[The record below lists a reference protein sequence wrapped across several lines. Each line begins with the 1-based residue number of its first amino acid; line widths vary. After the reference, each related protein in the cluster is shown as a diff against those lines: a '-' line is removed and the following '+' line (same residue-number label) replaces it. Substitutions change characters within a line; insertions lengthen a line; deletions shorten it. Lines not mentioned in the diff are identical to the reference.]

1 MGKALKGI
9 TVEINGKTDNLVKA
23 LEKPNAEAAS
33 LQKEL
38 KGVNSLLKFD
48 PKNTELLEQKQ
59 VLLKQ
64 AVQQTEEKMKLLTD
78 AQKQL
83 AAAGKDVNDDAYRDL
98 QREIAATAQKLAGYN
113 TQLKNAQEMQKKAAK
128 EAETFGNKV
137 YKIASHIPGVN
148 KLAKAFVDAKQK
160 ITETVKESKTV
171 KTIGTAVDGARQRVE
186 AFKNAHP
193 AVQKVADAFGK
204 AKAAAGELG
213 KKMPSVTQVVQAA
226 GSAAATA
233 AKGGWSVLT
242 TTVGGT
248 IKAFTAFSTAAAT
261 AMVAITKGAVENY
274 GDYEQLV
281 GGVETLF
288 GAGGQSLSEYA
299 KSVGKTTTEAKDDY
313 NNLIKAQEAVIEK
326 ANGAYKTAGMSAN
339 DYMET
344 VTSMSAALIQSL
356 DGDTVA
362 AAEKADMA
370 ITDMSDNAN
379 KMGSDIESIKNAYS
393 GFAKANYT
401 MLDNLKLGYGGTKE
415 EMQRLLDDA
424 TKISGVKYDLSQ
436 YGDIVDAIHVVQ
448 TEMGITGTTAKEAAT
463 TIQGSIASAKAAW
476 TNLQTGLAD
485 ENADLDALVGEMVDS
500 VVTVIDNIAPRVMA
514 AVPRILQAVPQLITG
529 LSGAATELAGE
540 AKGLGESLIE
550 PLTTSFF
557 SLIQTVIAMLPKLL
571 PEVLSAGVMLFMGI
585 LQGLN
590 QTIPQ
595 LAAILPQLVTTI
607 TSTLTQNLPGI
618 ISAGALI
625 LVNLINGVTQTIPSL
640 IQAIVALIPVI
651 VQAILDNLPLIV
663 TAGLN
668 LLVALATGIAEALPQ
683 LVAMLPTIIT
693 TIITIIIQSLP
704 QILAA
709 GVQILTALINGIIQ
723 AIPQLLASL
732 PTIITTIVSVLI
744 QNLPRIIST
753 GIQLIGALISG
764 LIQAIPTLIA
774 AIPQIVVAIFKAFK
788 SVDWGELGTNI
799 ITGIKDGV
807 LNAAKNL
814 VSAVVESAKG
824 ALQAA
829 KEALG
834 IHSPSRVFRDE
845 VGKQMAAG
853 QLIGYEEGMEDNADA
868 FATASRKSIPT
879 TIDGFFASGGTS
891 RQQAASQ
898 GQQGGFTQN
907 VSIYSPRELSP
918 SETTRQMRNA
928 TRQMILKLKQA

>member
-9 TVEINGKTDNLVKA
+9 TVEINGSTENLVEA

-38 KGVNSLLKFD
+38 KGVNSLLKLD

-64 AVQQTEEKMKLLTD
+64 AVQQTEEKMKLLTE
-78 AQKQL
+78 AEKQM

-98 QREIAATAQKLAGYN
+98 QREIAATAQKLDS
-113 TQLKNAQEMQKKAAK
+113 LKSQISTFDKMKTGAQNFGKSLANIAQK
-128 EAETFGNKV
+128 
-137 YKIASHIPGVN
+137 IPGVN
-148 KLAKAFVDAKQK
+148 KLTTAFGNAKQK

-171 KTIGTAVDGARQRVE
+171 KTIGTAVDGARQKVE

-204 AKAAAGELG
+204 AKAAAGDLAG
-213 KKMPSVTQVVQAA
+213 KMPSVTQVVQAA
-226 GSAAATA
+226 GSAATTA

-248 IKAFTAFSTAAAT
+248 IKAFTTFSAAAAT

-299 KSVGKTTTEAKDDY
+299 KGVGKTTTEAKDEY

-424 TKISGVKYDLSQ
+424 TKISGVKYDISQ

-485 ENADLDALVGEMVDS
+485 ENADLDALVGELVDS
-500 VVTVIDNIAPRVMA
+500 VVTVID
-514 AVPRILQAVPQLITG
+514 
-529 LSGAATELAGE
+529 
-540 AKGLGESLIE
+540 
-550 PLTTSFF
+550 F
-557 SLIQTVIAMLPKLL
+557 
-571 PEVLSAGVMLFMGI
+571 
-585 LQGLN
+585 
-590 QTIPQ
+590 
-595 LAAILPQLVTTI
+595 
-607 TSTLTQNLPGI
+607 
-618 ISAGALI
+618 
-625 LVNLINGVTQTIPSL
+625 
-640 IQAIVALIPVI
+640 
-651 VQAILDNLPLIV
+651 
-663 TAGLN
+663 
-668 LLVALATGIAEALPQ
+668 
-683 LVAMLPTIIT
+683 PTI
-693 TIITIIIQSLP
+693 
-704 QILAA
+704 
-709 GVQILTALINGIIQ
+709 
-723 AIPQLLASL
+723 
-732 PTIITTIVSVLI
+732 
-744 QNLPRIIST
+744 
-753 GIQLIGALISG
+753 
-764 LIQAIPTLIA
+764 
-774 AIPQIVVAIFKAFK
+774 
-788 SVDWGELGTNI
+788 
-799 ITGIKDGV
+799 
-807 LNAAKNL
+807 
-814 VSAVVESAKG
+814 
-824 ALQAA
+824 
-829 KEALG
+829 
-834 IHSPSRVFRDE
+834 
-845 VGKQMAAG
+845 
-853 QLIGYEEGMEDNADA
+853 
-868 FATASRKSIPT
+868 
-879 TIDGFFASGGTS
+879 
-891 RQQAASQ
+891 
-898 GQQGGFTQN
+898 
-907 VSIYSPRELSP
+907 
-918 SETTRQMRNA
+918 
-928 TRQMILKLKQA
+928 

>member
-9 TVEINGKTDNLVKA
+9 TVEINGSTENLVKA

-38 KGVNSLLKFD
+38 KGVNSLLKLD

-64 AVQQTEEKMKLLTD
+64 AVQQTEEKMKLLTE
-78 AQKQL
+78 AEKQM

-98 QREIAATAQKLAGYN
+98 QREIAATAQKLDS
-113 TQLKNAQEMQKKAAK
+113 LKSQISTFDKMKTGAQNFGKSLANIAQK
-128 EAETFGNKV
+128 
-137 YKIASHIPGVN
+137 IPGVN
-148 KLAKAFVDAKQK
+148 KLTTAFGNAKQK

-171 KTIGTAVDGARQRVE
+171 KTIGTAVDGARQKVE

-204 AKAAAGELG
+204 AKAAAGDLAG
-213 KKMPSVTQVVQAA
+213 KMPSVTQVVQAA
-226 GSAAATA
+226 GSAATTA

-248 IKAFTAFSTAAAT
+248 IKAFTAFSAAATT

-299 KSVGKTTTEAKDDY
+299 KSAGKTTTEAKDEY

-424 TKISGVKYDLSQ
+424 TKISGVKYDISQ

-485 ENADLDALVGEMVDS
+485 ENADLDALVGELVDS

-514 AVPRILQAVPQLITG
+514 AVPRILKAVPQLITG
-529 LSGAATELAGE
+529 LSGAAKELAGE
-540 AKGLGESLIE
+540 AKGLGQSLIE
-550 PLTTSFF
+550 PLTNSFF
-557 SLIQTVIAMLPKLL
+557 TLIQTAIAMLPQLL
-571 PEVLSAGVMLFMGI
+571 PEVLNAAVMLFTGI

-595 LAAILPQLVTTI
+595 LAAILPQLITTI
-607 TSTLTQNLPGI
+607 TSTITQNLPSI
-618 ISAGALI
+618 ISEGAMI
-625 LVNLINGVTQTIPSL
+625 LVNLINGITQAIPTL
-640 IQAIVALIPVI
+640 IQSIVDLIPVI
-651 VQAILDNLPLIV
+651 VQAIAENLPQIV
-663 TAGLN
+663 EAGLN
-668 LLVALATGIAEALPQ
+668 LLVSLITGIVQAIPQ
-683 LVAMLPTIIT
+683 LVDMLPTIIT
-693 TIITIIIQSLP
+693 TIITVIIQSLP
-704 QILAA
+704 QILDA
-709 GVQILTALINGIIQ
+709 GVQILTALINGLIQ
-723 AIPQLLASL
+723 AIPQLIAML
-732 PTIITTIVSVLI
+732 PTIITTITNVLI
-744 QNLPRIIST
+744 QNLPQIISA

-764 LIQAIPTLIA
+764 LIQAIPVLVA
-774 AIPQIVVAIFKAFK
+774 AIPQIVTAIFTTFK
-788 SVDWGELGTNI
+788 NVNWGELGSNI
-799 ITGIKDGV
+799 ISGIKDGV
-807 LNAAKNL
+807 VNAAKNL
-814 VSAVVESAKG
+814 ASAVADAAKSA
-824 ALQAA
+824 LDAA

-834 IHSPSRVFRDE
+834 IHSPSRVFRDQ

-868 FATASRKSIPT
+868 FAKASRKSVPT
-879 TIDGFFASGGTS
+879 TIDGYIAAGSGS
-891 RQQAASQ
+891 NRQTAQQ

-907 VSIYSPRELSP
+907 VNIYSPRELSP
-918 SETTRQMRNA
+918 SETARQTRNA
-928 TRQMILKLKQA
+928 TRQMVLKLKPT

>member
-171 KTIGTAVDGARQRVE
+171 KTIGTAVDGARQKVE

-204 AKAAAGELG
+204 AKAAAGDLAG
-213 KKMPSVTQVVQAA
+213 KMPSVTQVVQAA
-226 GSAAATA
+226 GSAATTA

-248 IKAFTAFSTAAAT
+248 IKAFTTFSAAAAT

-299 KSVGKTTTEAKDDY
+299 KGVGKTTTEAKDEY

-424 TKISGVKYDLSQ
+424 TKISGVKYDISQ

-463 TIQGSIASAKAAW
+463 TIQGSIDSAKAAW

-485 ENADLDALVGEMVDS
+485 ENADLDALVGELVDS

-529 LSGAATELAGE
+529 LSGAAKELAGE
-540 AKGLGESLIE
+540 AKGLGQSLIE
-550 PLTTSFF
+550 PLTNSFF
-557 SLIQTVIAMLPKLL
+557 TLIQTAIEMLPQLL
-571 PEVLSAGVMLFMGI
+571 PEVLNAAVMLFTGI

-595 LAAILPQLVTTI
+595 LAAILPQLITTI
-607 TSTLTQNLPGI
+607 TSTITQNLPSI
-618 ISAGALI
+618 ISEGAMI
-625 LVNLINGVTQTIPSL
+625 LVNLINGITQAIPTL
-640 IQAIVALIPVI
+640 IQSIVDLIPVI
-651 VQAILDNLPLIV
+651 VQAIAENLPQIV
-663 TAGLN
+663 EAGLN
-668 LLVALATGIAEALPQ
+668 LLVSLITGIVQAIPQ
-683 LVAMLPTIIT
+683 LVDMLPTIIT
-693 TIITIIIQSLP
+693 TIITVIIQSLP
-704 QILAA
+704 QILDA
-709 GVQILTALINGIIQ
+709 GVQILTALINGLIQ
-723 AIPQLLASL
+723 AIPQLIAML
-732 PTIITTIVSVLI
+732 PTIITTIINVLI
-744 QNLPRIIST
+744 QNLPQIISA

-764 LIQAIPTLIA
+764 LIQAIPVLAA
-774 AIPQIVVAIFKAFK
+774 AIPQIVTAIFTTFK
-788 SVDWGELGTNI
+788 NVNWGELGSNI
-799 ITGIKDGV
+799 ISGIKDGV
-807 LNAAKNL
+807 VNAAKNL
-814 VSAVVESAKG
+814 ASAVADAAKSA
-824 ALQAA
+824 LDAA

-834 IHSPSRVFRDE
+834 IHSPSRVFRDQ

-868 FATASRKSIPT
+868 FAKASRKSVPT
-879 TIDGFFASGGTS
+879 TIDGYIAAGSGS
-891 RQQAASQ
+891 NRQTAQQ

-907 VSIYSPRELSP
+907 VNIYSPRELEP
-918 SETTRQMRNA
+918 SEIARQTKNAMRQTA
-928 TRQMILKLKQA
+928 LKLRMT

>member
-485 ENADLDALVGEMVDS
+485 ENADLDALVGELVDS

-529 LSGAATELAGE
+529 LSGAAKELAGE
-540 AKGLGESLIE
+540 AKGLGQSLIE
-550 PLTTSFF
+550 PLTNSFF
-557 SLIQTVIAMLPKLL
+557 TLIQTAIAMLPQLL
-571 PEVLSAGVMLFMGI
+571 PEVLNAAVMLFTGI

-595 LAAILPQLVTTI
+595 LAAILPQLITTI
-607 TSTLTQNLPGI
+607 TSTITQNLPSI
-618 ISAGALI
+618 VSEGAMI
-625 LVNLINGVTQTIPSL
+625 LVNLINGITQAIPTL
-640 IQAIVALIPVI
+640 IQSIVDLIPVI
-651 VQAILDNLPLIV
+651 VQAIAENLPQIV
-663 TAGLN
+663 EAGLN
-668 LLVALATGIAEALPQ
+668 LLVSLITGIVQAIPQ
-683 LVAMLPTIIT
+683 LVDMLPTIIT
-693 TIITIIIQSLP
+693 TIIKVIIQSLP
-704 QILAA
+704 QILDA
-709 GVQILTALINGIIQ
+709 GVQILTALING
-723 AIPQLLASL
+723 
-732 PTIITTIVSVLI
+732 
-744 QNLPRIIST
+744 
-753 GIQLIGALISG
+753 
-764 LIQAIPTLIA
+764 LIQAIPTLVA
-774 AIPQIVVAIFKAFK
+774 AIPQIVTAIFTTFK
-788 SVDWGELGTNI
+788 NVNWGELGSNI
-799 ITGIKDGV
+799 ISGIKDGV
-807 LNAAKNL
+807 VNAAKNL
-814 VSAVVESAKG
+814 ASAVADAAKN
-824 ALQAA
+824 ALNAA

-834 IHSPSRVFRDE
+834 IHSPSRVFRDQ

-868 FATASRKSIPT
+868 FAKASRKSVPT
-879 TIDGFFASGGTS
+879 TIDGYIAAGSGS
-891 RQQAASQ
+891 NRQTAQQ

-907 VSIYSPRELSP
+907 VNIYSPRELSP
-918 SETTRQMRNA
+918 SETARQTRNA
-928 TRQMILKLKQA
+928 TRQMVLKLKPT

>member
-9 TVEINGKTDNLVKA
+9 TVEINGSTENLVKA

-38 KGVNSLLKFD
+38 KGVNSLLKLD

-64 AVQQTEEKMKLLTD
+64 AVQQTEEKMKLLTE
-78 AQKQL
+78 AEKQM

-98 QREIAATAQKLAGYN
+98 QREIAATAQKLDS
-113 TQLKNAQEMQKKAAK
+113 LKSQISTFDKMKTGAQNFGKSLANIAQK
-128 EAETFGNKV
+128 
-137 YKIASHIPGVN
+137 IPGVN
-148 KLAKAFVDAKQK
+148 KLTTAFGNAKQK

-171 KTIGTAVDGARQRVE
+171 KTIGTAVDGARQKVE

-204 AKAAAGELG
+204 AKAAAGDLAG
-213 KKMPSVTQVVQAA
+213 KMPSVTQVVQAA
-226 GSAAATA
+226 GSAATTA

-248 IKAFTAFSTAAAT
+248 IKAFTAFSAAAAT

-299 KSVGKTTTEAKDDY
+299 KSVGKTTTEAKDEY

-424 TKISGVKYDLSQ
+424 TKISGVKYDISQ

-485 ENADLDALVGEMVDS
+485 ENADLDALVGELVDS

-529 LSGAATELAGE
+529 LSGAAKELAGE
-540 AKGLGESLIE
+540 AKGLGQSLIE
-550 PLTTSFF
+550 PLTNSFF
-557 SLIQTVIAMLPKLL
+557 TLIQTAIAMLPQLL
-571 PEVLSAGVMLFMGI
+571 PEVLNAAVMLFTGI

-595 LAAILPQLVTTI
+595 LAAILPQLITTI
-607 TSTLTQNLPGI
+607 TSTITQNLPSI
-618 ISAGALI
+618 ISEGAMI
-625 LVNLINGVTQTIPSL
+625 LVNLINGITQAIPTL
-640 IQAIVALIPVI
+640 IQSIVDLIPVI
-651 VQAILDNLPLIV
+651 VQAI
-663 TAGLN
+663 
-668 LLVALATGIAEALPQ
+668 PQ
-683 LVAMLPTIIT
+683 LVDMLPTIIT
-693 TIITIIIQSLP
+693 TIITVIIQSLP
-704 QILAA
+704 QILDA
-709 GVQILTALINGIIQ
+709 GVQILTALVNGLIQ
-723 AIPQLLASL
+723 AIPQLIAML
-732 PTIITTIVSVLI
+732 PTIITTIVNVLI
-744 QNLPRIIST
+744 QNLPQIISA

-764 LIQAIPTLIA
+764 LIQAIPVLVA
-774 AIPQIVVAIFKAFK
+774 AIPQIVAAIFTTFK
-788 SVDWGELGTNI
+788 NVNWGELGSNI
-799 ITGIKDGV
+799 ISGIKDGV
-807 LNAAKNL
+807 VNAAKNL
-814 VSAVVESAKG
+814 ASAVADAAKSA
-824 ALQAA
+824 LDAA

-834 IHSPSRVFRDE
+834 IHSPSRVFRDQ

-868 FATASRKSIPT
+868 FAKASRKSVPT
-879 TIDGFFASGGTS
+879 TIDGYIAAGSGS
-891 RQQAASQ
+891 NRQTAQQ

-907 VSIYSPRELSP
+907 VNIYSPRELSP
-918 SETTRQMRNA
+918 SETARQTRNA
-928 TRQMILKLKQA
+928 TRQMVLKLKPT

>member
-171 KTIGTAVDGARQRVE
+171 KTIGTAVDGARQKVE

-213 KKMPSVTQVVQAA
+213 KKMPSVTQVVQTA

-233 AKGGWSVLT
+233 AKGGWTVLT

>member
-1 MGKALKGI
+1 M
-9 TVEINGKTDNLVKA
+9 KA

-171 KTIGTAVDGARQRVE
+171 KTIGTAVDGARQKVE

-204 AKAAAGELG
+204 AKAAAGDLAG
-213 KKMPSVTQVVQAA
+213 KMPSVTQAVQAA
-226 GSAAATA
+226 GSAATTA

-248 IKAFTAFSTAAAT
+248 IKAFTAFSAAAAT

-299 KSVGKTTTEAKDDY
+299 KSVGKTTTEAKDEY

-424 TKISGVKYDLSQ
+424 TKISGVKYDISQ

-485 ENADLDALVGEMVDS
+485 ENADLDALVGELVDS

-529 LSGAATELAGE
+529 LSGAAKELAGRS
-540 AKGLGESLIE
+540 KR
-550 PLTTSFF
+550 
-557 SLIQTVIAMLPKLL
+557 
-571 PEVLSAGVMLFMGI
+571 AG
-585 LQGLN
+585 
-590 QTIPQ
+590 
-595 LAAILPQLVTTI
+595 TI
-607 TSTLTQNLPGI
+607 TDRT
-618 ISAGALI
+618 
-625 LVNLINGVTQTIPSL
+625 V
-640 IQAIVALIPVI
+640 
-651 VQAILDNLPLIV
+651 D
-663 TAGLN
+663 
-668 LLVALATGIAEALPQ
+668 EQ
-683 LVAMLPTIIT
+683 LFYIDP
-693 TIITIIIQSLP
+693 
-704 QILAA
+704 
-709 GVQILTALINGIIQ
+709 
-723 AIPQLLASL
+723 
-732 PTIITTIVSVLI
+732 
-744 QNLPRIIST
+744 
-753 GIQLIGALISG
+753 
-764 LIQAIPTLIA
+764 
-774 AIPQIVVAIFKAFK
+774 
-788 SVDWGELGTNI
+788 
-799 ITGIKDGV
+799 DG
-807 LNAAKNL
+807 
-814 VSAVVESAKG
+814 
-824 ALQAA
+824 Q
-829 KEALG
+829 
-834 IHSPSRVFRDE
+834 
-845 VGKQMAAG
+845 
-853 QLIGYEEGMEDNADA
+853 
-868 FATASRKSIPT
+868 
-879 TIDGFFASGGTS
+879 
-891 RQQAASQ
+891 
-898 GQQGGFTQN
+898 
-907 VSIYSPRELSP
+907 
-918 SETTRQMRNA
+918 
-928 TRQMILKLKQA
+928 

>member
-9 TVEINGKTDNLVKA
+9 TVEINGSTENLVKA

-113 TQLKNAQEMQKKAAK
+113 TQLKNAQEMQKNAAK

-171 KTIGTAVDGARQRVE
+171 KTIGTAVDGARQKVE

-204 AKAAAGELG
+204 AKAAAGDLAG
-213 KKMPSVTQVVQAA
+213 KMPSVTQVVQAA
-226 GSAAATA
+226 GSAATTA

-248 IKAFTAFSTAAAT
+248 IKAFTTFSAAAAT

-299 KSVGKTTTEAKDDY
+299 KGVGKTTTEAKDEY

-424 TKISGVKYDLSQ
+424 TKISGVKYDISQ

-485 ENADLDALVGEMVDS
+485 ENADLDALVGELVDS

-529 LSGAATELAGE
+529 LSGAAKELAGE
-540 AKGLGESLIE
+540 AKGLGQSLIE
-550 PLTTSFF
+550 PLTNSFF
-557 SLIQTVIAMLPKLL
+557 TLIQTAIAMLPQLL
-571 PEVLSAGVMLFMGI
+571 PEVLNAAVMLFTGI

-595 LAAILPQLVTTI
+595 LAAILPQLITTI
-607 TSTLTQNLPGI
+607 TSTITQNLPSI
-618 ISAGALI
+618 ISEGAMI
-625 LVNLINGVTQTIPSL
+625 LVNLINGITQAIPTL
-640 IQAIVALIPVI
+640 IQSIVDLIPVI
-651 VQAILDNLPLIV
+651 VQAIAENLPQIV
-663 TAGLN
+663 EAGLN
-668 LLVALATGIAEALPQ
+668 LLVSLITGIVQAIPQ
-683 LVAMLPTIIT
+683 LVDMLPTIIT
-693 TIITIIIQSLP
+693 TIITVIIQSLP
-704 QILAA
+704 QILDA
-709 GVQILTALINGIIQ
+709 GVQILTALING
-723 AIPQLLASL
+723 
-732 PTIITTIVSVLI
+732 
-744 QNLPRIIST
+744 
-753 GIQLIGALISG
+753 
-764 LIQAIPTLIA
+764 LIQAIPVLVA
-774 AIPQIVVAIFKAFK
+774 AIPQIVTAIFTTFK
-788 SVDWGELGTNI
+788 NVNWGELGSNI
-799 ITGIKDGV
+799 ISGIKDGV
-807 LNAAKNL
+807 VNAAKNL
-814 VSAVVESAKG
+814 ASAVADAAKSA
-824 ALQAA
+824 LDAA

-834 IHSPSRVFRDE
+834 IHSPSRVFRDQ

-868 FATASRKSIPT
+868 FAKASRKSVPT
-879 TIDGFFASGGTS
+879 TIDGYIAAGSGS
-891 RQQAASQ
+891 NRQTAQQ

-907 VSIYSPRELSP
+907 VNIYSPRELEP
-918 SETTRQMRNA
+918 SEIARQTKNAMRQTT
-928 TRQMILKLKQA
+928 LKLRMT

>member
-9 TVEINGKTDNLVKA
+9 TVEINGSTENLVKA

-38 KGVNSLLKFD
+38 KGVNSLLKLD

-64 AVQQTEEKMKLLTD
+64 AVQQTEEKMKLLTE
-78 AQKQL
+78 AEMQM

-98 QREIAATAQKLAGYN
+98 QREIAATAQKLD
-113 TQLKNAQEMQKKAAK
+113 TLKSQISTFDKMKTGAQNFGKAIANIAQK
-128 EAETFGNKV
+128 
-137 YKIASHIPGVN
+137 IPGVN
-148 KLAKAFVDAKQK
+148 KLTTAFGNAKQK

-171 KTIGTAVDGARQRVE
+171 KTIGTAVDGARQKVE

-204 AKAAAGELG
+204 AKAAAGDLAG
-213 KKMPSVTQVVQAA
+213 KMPSVTQVVQAA

-248 IKAFTAFSTAAAT
+248 IKAFTAFSAAAAT

-299 KSVGKTTTEAKDDY
+299 KSVGKTTTEAKDEY

-424 TKISGVKYDLSQ
+424 TKISGVKYDISQ

-485 ENADLDALVGEMVDS
+485 ENADLDALVGELVDS

-529 LSGAATELAGE
+529 LSGAAKELAGE
-540 AKGLGESLIE
+540 AKGLGQSLIE
-550 PLTTSFF
+550 PLTNSFF
-557 SLIQTVIAMLPKLL
+557 TLIQTAIAMLP
-571 PEVLSAGVMLFMGI
+571 
-585 LQGLN
+585 
-590 QTIPQ
+590 Q
-595 LAAILPQLVTTI
+595 LITTI
-607 TSTLTQNLPGI
+607 TSTITQNLPSI
-618 ISAGALI
+618 ISEGAMI
-625 LVNLINGVTQTIPSL
+625 LVNLINGITQAIPTL
-640 IQAIVALIPVI
+640 IQSIVDLIPVI
-651 VQAILDNLPLIV
+651 VQAIAENLPQIV
-663 TAGLN
+663 EAGLN
-668 LLVALATGIAEALPQ
+668 LLVSLITGIVQAIPQ
-683 LVAMLPTIIT
+683 LVDMLPTIIT
-693 TIITIIIQSLP
+693 TIITVIIQSLP
-704 QILAA
+704 QILDA
-709 GVQILTALINGIIQ
+709 GVQILTALVNGLIQ
-723 AIPQLLASL
+723 AIPQLIAML
-732 PTIITTIVSVLI
+732 PTIITTIVNVLI
-744 QNLPRIIST
+744 QNLPQIISA

-764 LIQAIPTLIA
+764 LIQAIPVLVA
-774 AIPQIVVAIFKAFK
+774 AIPQIVTAIFTTFK
-788 SVDWGELGTNI
+788 NVNWGELGSNI
-799 ITGIKDGV
+799 ISGIKDGV
-807 LNAAKNL
+807 VNAAKNL
-814 VSAVVESAKG
+814 ASAVADAAKSA
-824 ALQAA
+824 LDAA

-834 IHSPSRVFRDE
+834 IHSPSRVFRDQ

-868 FATASRKSIPT
+868 FAKASRKSVPT
-879 TIDGFFASGGTS
+879 TIDGYIAAGSGS
-891 RQQAASQ
+891 NRQTAQQ

-907 VSIYSPRELSP
+907 VNIYSPRELSP
-918 SETTRQMRNA
+918 SETARQTRNA
-928 TRQMILKLKQA
+928 TRQMVLKLKPT

>member
-9 TVEINGKTDNLVKA
+9 TVEINGKSDNLVKA

-83 AAAGKDVNDDAYRDL
+83 AAAGKDLNDDAYRDL
-98 QREIAATAQKLAGYN
+98 QREIAATAQKLD
-113 TQLKNAQEMQKKAAK
+113 TLKSQISTFDKMKTGAQNFGKTLANIAQK
-128 EAETFGNKV
+128 
-137 YKIASHIPGVN
+137 IPGVN
-148 KLAKAFVDAKQK
+148 KLTTAFGNAKQK

-171 KTIGTAVDGARQRVE
+171 KTIGTAVDGARQKVE

-299 KSVGKTTTEAKDDY
+299 KSVGKTTTEAKDKY

-424 TKISGVKYDLSQ
+424 TKISGVKYDISQ

-485 ENADLDALVGEMVDS
+485 ENADLDALVGELVDS

-529 LSGAATELAGE
+529 LSGAAKELAGE
-540 AKGLGESLIE
+540 AKGLGQSLIE
-550 PLTTSFF
+550 PLTNSFF
-557 SLIQTVIAMLPKLL
+557 TLIQTAIAMLPQLL
-571 PEVLSAGVMLFMGI
+571 PEVLNAAVMLFTGI

-595 LAAILPQLVTTI
+595 LAAILPQLITTI
-607 TSTLTQNLPGI
+607 TSTITQNLPSI
-618 ISAGALI
+618 ISEGAMI
-625 LVNLINGVTQTIPSL
+625 LVNLINGITQAIPTL
-640 IQAIVALIPVI
+640 IQSIVDLIPVI
-651 VQAILDNLPLIV
+651 VQAIAENLPQIV
-663 TAGLN
+663 EAGLN
-668 LLVALATGIAEALPQ
+668 LLVSLITGIVQAIPQ
-683 LVAMLPTIIT
+683 LVDMLPTIIT
-693 TIITIIIQSLP
+693 VIIQSLP
-704 QILAA
+704 QILDA
-709 GVQILTALINGIIQ
+709 GVQILTALINGLIQ
-723 AIPQLLASL
+723 AIPQLIAML
-732 PTIITTIVSVLI
+732 PTIITTIINVLI
-744 QNLPRIIST
+744 QNLPQIISA

-764 LIQAIPTLIA
+764 LIQAIPVLVA
-774 AIPQIVVAIFKAFK
+774 AIPQIVTAIFTTFK
-788 SVDWGELGTNI
+788 NVNWGELGSNI
-799 ITGIKDGV
+799 ISGIKDGV
-807 LNAAKNL
+807 VNAAKNL
-814 VSAVVESAKG
+814 ASAVADAAKSA
-824 ALQAA
+824 LDAA

-834 IHSPSRVFRDE
+834 IHSPSRVFRDQ

-868 FATASRKSIPT
+868 FAKASRKSVPT
-879 TIDGFFASGGTS
+879 TIDGYIAAGSGS
-891 RQQAASQ
+891 NRQTAQQ
-898 GQQGGFTQN
+898 GQQGSFTQN
-907 VSIYSPRELSP
+907 VNIYSPRELSP
-918 SETTRQMRNA
+918 SETARQTRNA
-928 TRQMILKLKQA
+928 TRQMVLKLKPT